1 LPLRPSGPQAAL
13 PVHDLVERPADQ
25 AGRSMKIHVTDLE
38 GAETAVEAKLS
49 WTVMEIIR
57 DGDLTMR
64 AECGGSCACATC
76 HVYVAPDWVAKLP
89 AQESEERDTLEGGTD
104 TQPNS
109 RLACQLIMTTELD
122 GLRVTVS
129 KDAAG

>member
-1 LPLRPSGPQAAL
+1 
-13 PVHDLVERPADQ
+13 
-25 AGRSMKIHVTDLE
+25 MKIFVTDLA
-38 GAETAVEAKLS
+38 GKETGVEAKLN

-76 HVYVAPDWVAKLP
+76 HVYVDPDWAVRLP

-104 TQPNS
+104 LQPTS
-109 RLACQLIMTTELD
+109 RLACQLIMTPELD
-122 GLRVTVS
+122 GLKVTLS
-129 KDAAG
+129 ADAAG